1 MGRQGRRSGLVVA
14 ALATALVLTACGVSV
29 EEEPGVEAAGGPGPS
44 ATATDDA
51 TDSADTDTGTDTDTE
66 TAAPTDVAAISS
78 APGDDEEADA
88 GDGVS
93 ATSGPGEEAA
103 TESAGGEPVPILYA
117 GPAAGAPEVDAL
129 GTMIQSPVE
138 SCLALYRDAVPAGAH
153 LEPEP
158 DVRNTENDLALR
170 CSLLAPSGTVLFTG
184 DVRIMPD
191 QRDDQQVVVEAGGD
205 EVLQRGHLRS
215 AIYPISDTYPENHL
229 STITHA
235 PARVGTSTIEPYV
248 EQLPPAELADDLPTS
263 YTQPGRNSEEVIR
276 LYRLLKDP
284 YAGCQ
289 HLLDGALPEGARIK
303 DDPNTM
309 ESANQLILWCTVEAP
324 GGLIFVAARSV
335 VHPQTDTAASE
346 ALAGD
351 DVGWQEGNV
360 IMTAD
365 ISGPAVDPA
374 GLLQTM
380 HANLRTDF

>member
-1 MGRQGRRSGLVVA
+1 MGKQGRRSGLVVA
-14 ALATALVLTACGVSV
+14 ALATALTLTACGVSL
-29 EEEPGVEAAGGPGPS
+29 EEEPSVEAAGDPGPS
-44 ATATDDA
+44 ATAADDA
-51 TDSADTDTGTDTDTE
+51 NGSADTDAE
-66 TAAPTDVAAISS
+66 TMAPVDVAATSS
-78 APGDDEEADA
+78 APDDEGEDEGATDPGDD
-88 GDGVS
+88 VS
-93 ATSGPGEEAA
+93 ATSGPPEDAA
-103 TESAGGEPVPILYA
+103 TEPTGGESVPILYA

-129 GTMIQSPVE
+129 GTMIQTPVE

-158 DVRNTENDLALR
+158 DVQNTESDLALR
-170 CSLLAPSGTVLFTG
+170 CSMLAPSGTVLFTG

-229 STITHA
+229 STITNVLE
-235 PARVGTSTIEPYV
+235 RVGNSTIEPLV
-248 EQLPPAELADDLPTS
+248 EQLPPPELADDLPTS

-289 HLLDGALPEGARIK
+289 HLLDGALPDGARIE
-303 DDPNTM
+303 DNPNTM

-324 GGLIFVAARSV
+324 DGLIFVAARSV
-335 VHPQTDTAASE
+335 VHPQTDTAVSE

-360 IMTAD
+360 MMTAD
-365 ISGPAVDPA
+365 VSGPAVDP
-374 GLLQTM
+374 GELLQTM